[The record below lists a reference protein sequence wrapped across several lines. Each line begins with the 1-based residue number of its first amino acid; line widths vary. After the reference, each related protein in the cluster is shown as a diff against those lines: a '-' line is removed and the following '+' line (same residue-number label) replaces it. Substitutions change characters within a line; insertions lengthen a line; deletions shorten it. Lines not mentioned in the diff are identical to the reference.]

1 MAGIC
6 ENVDKRKH
14 PLADQ
19 LAEEVTWQAKRLA
32 EARALIK
39 DSSII
44 ISYDNGGGQK
54 GIRKNPAYEAYAQLF
69 AAFVKGMAA
78 LDDLL
83 AETPPESKEAKM
95 TLDNLRLMVADQ
107 LKVAK

>member
-1 MAGIC
+1 MAIT
-6 ENVDKRKH
+6 ENVNKTAH
-14 PLADQ
+14 PMA
-19 LAEEVTWQAKRLA
+19 AELEAEVTWQAARLA

-39 DSSII
+39 NAPII

-69 AAFVKGMAA
+69 ASFVKGMAA